1 MCSITYYS
9 AWHIEIINSLCL
21 NFFFKLTCAS
31 FVFKLYLFL
40 VKVKYQVRCINLKCI
55 NVIKF

>member
-1 MCSITYYS
+1 MRIKCALLLSTVLDTLKLLT
-9 AWHIEIINSLCL
+9 LCL

-40 VKVKYQVRCINLKCI
+40 VKV
-55 NVIKF
+55 